1 MDPSSGGGIHVSLAT
16 MKDFEKLD
24 LRVVKVISAERIP
37 GMKKL
42 LRAKVD
48 VGGETREMIL
58 GGGDTYSPEY
68 FAGKLTVAI
77 VNLEPK
83 SIAGVE
89 SRGMLLA
96 ADLGG
101 RPVWLTVD
109 REVPPGTKVR

>member
-1 MDPSSGGGIHVSLAT
+1 MDPSSGGGIHVSSAT